1 MLDNVGQNLVISN
14 DDNLFL
20 LLLISAFFT
29 KNITYHYIYYR
40 ISLQLFIDYGTW
52 LLKHQQENH
61 FKL

>member
-1 MLDNVGQNLVISN
+1 MLDNVGQNLVISK
-14 DDNLFL
+14 DDNHFL

-29 KNITYHYIYYR
+29 KIITYHYIYYQ